1 MLKIYNTLTRT
12 KEEFK
17 PITPHK
23 VNFYACG
30 ITVYDFCHIG
40 HARSLIIFDVIVR
53 YLRYLKY
60 NVKFVRNFTDID
72 DKIIK
77 RANENQEDFQ
87 ELTSRFI
94 AAMHED
100 CEELGLL
107 PPDEEPRAT
116 QFMPQIIQM
125 VQTLVDKGYAYVGAN
140 GDVYYD
146 ISKFENYGKLSNR
159 NIEQLQAGARVEL
172 SDAKKNPLDF
182 VLWKLAKPDEPS
194 WDSPWGKGRPG
205 WHIECSAMST
215 HCLAE
220 HFDIHAGGQDLV
232 FPHHENEI
240 AQAEAATGE
249 KFANYWIHTGLLQV
263 DGQKM
268 SKSLGNFFTIRDVL
282 QKFSPEVLRYF
293 MITSNYRSPL
303 NYSET
308 DMVNARHAL
317 ERLYTSLRDFSS
329 AELEAAPDSEQGNQA
344 FVSAMNDDFNT
355 PEALAVL
362 FDLSHQINK
371 LRDSDKVEAGQ
382 LAKQLKKLGGI
393 LGILQKDPAQ
403 FLQSI
408 IGEEIDTAE
417 IEQLIKARNDARKN
431 KNWAEAD
438 RIRDEL
444 DQIGVVLE
452 DKSSGTI
459 WRRK

>member
-12 KEEFK
+12 KEEFA
-17 PITPHK
+17 PINPGK

-30 ITVYDFCHIG
+30 ITVYDYCHIG
-40 HARSLIIFDVIVR
+40 HARSLIIFDIIVR

-60 NVKFVRNFTDID
+60 SVKFVRNFTDID

-87 ELTSRFI
+87 ELTKRFI

-100 CEELGLL
+100 CKKLGLL
-107 PPDEEPRAT
+107 LPDEEPRAT

-125 VQTLVDKGYAYVGAN
+125 VQTLIDKGYAYIGDN

-146 ISKFENYGKLSNR
+146 ISKFKDYGKLSNR
-159 NIEQLQAGARVEL
+159 NIEQLQVGARVEL
-172 SDAKKNPLDF
+172 SAAKRNPLDF
-182 VLWKLAKPDEPS
+182 TLWKLAKPNEPS
-194 WDSPWGKGRPG
+194 WNSPWGKGRPG

-215 HCLAE
+215 YCLAK

-240 AQAEAATGE
+240 AQAEAATGK

-263 DGQKM
+263 NGQKM

-282 QKFSPEVLRYF
+282 KKFSPEVLRYF

-317 ERLYTSLRDFSS
+317 ERLYMSLRDFS
-329 AELEAAPDSEQGNQA
+329 AEELEAVSDLEQDNKA
-344 FVSAMNDDFNT
+344 FTDAMDDDFNT

-362 FDLSHQINK
+362 FDLSHQINRIK
-371 LRDSDKVEAGQ
+371 DKDEVK
-382 LAKQLKKLGGI
+382 AKQLARQLRELGSV
-393 LGILQKDPAQ
+393 LGILQQDPEK
-403 FLQSI
+403 FLQSTV
-408 IGEEIDTAE
+408 GEEIDTDQ
-417 IEQLIKARNDARKN
+417 IEGLIQARNDARKN
-431 KNWAEAD
+431 KNWVEAD
-438 RIRDEL
+438 RLRDEL